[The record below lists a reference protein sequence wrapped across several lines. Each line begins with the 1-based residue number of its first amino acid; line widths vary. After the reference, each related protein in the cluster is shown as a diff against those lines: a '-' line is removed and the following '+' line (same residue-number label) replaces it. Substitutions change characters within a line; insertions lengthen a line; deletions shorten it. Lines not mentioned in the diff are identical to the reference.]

1 MVEGPSELRVHGV
14 SGTPPEAMLD
24 HPHVRRCAGDDEA
37 GFYRRSYPDGL
48 VPPGADRLE
57 AYSWGGL
64 TSGSPLRVLWLLL
77 LPFTLVNVSHFMQP
91 RELPAGDRRRRLL
104 EAVLR
109 LLALSLTLT
118 LVLSA
123 AGVAMD
129 LAAWQCPAA
138 RAPCSDRQVLLRFL
152 GEGFWHQPG
161 RRVALAALVPTALI
175 GLLWYFGTRTW
186 SGNEQVRRP
195 QGTIL
200 DAPLPLQRRELWNGP
215 IPCTLLSYAALS
227 SPARAGSDAPL
238 GAGEEPADV
247 APVRPQEQRQQAGD
261 EQRRLARA
269 RGGPGG
275 GHRGGGSHE

>member
-1 MVEGPSELRVHGV
+1 MVEGPIELRVHGV

-37 GFYRRSYPDGL
+37 GFYRRRYPDGL
-48 VPPGADRLE
+48 TPPGADRLE

-64 TSGSPLRVLWLLL
+64 TSGSSLRVLWLLL

-118 LVLSA
+118 LVLSV

-138 RAPCSDRQVLLRFL
+138 SATCSDRQVFLRFL
-152 GEGFWHQPG
+152 GQGS
-161 RRVALAALVPTALI
+161 
-175 GLLWYFGTRTW
+175 GTSRDGGSPWPPWCPPPW
-186 SGNEQVRRP
+186 SGCS
-195 QGTIL
+195 GTS
-200 DAPLPLQRRELWNGP
+200 AP
-215 IPCTLLSYAALS
+215 
-227 SPARAGSDAPL
+227 
-238 GAGEEPADV
+238 
-247 APVRPQEQRQQAGD
+247 
-261 EQRRLARA
+261 
-269 RGGPGG
+269 GPGG
-275 GHRGGGSHE
+275 ATSR